1 MKISTKGRYAVRAM
15 IDLATNSKDQP
26 VPLSQISE
34 RQGIS
39 LNYLEQLFVRLRR
52 SGLVKSV
59 RGPGGGYFVAKSPGE
74 ISIKDVLLAA
84 EENMHI
90 VECLKYE
97 DDGFCDQYKFD
108 ECVTRMIWKRLGD
121 QILKA
126 MGDISIQDLCEEKAK
141 IENRLKQDCIVK
153 L

>member
-1 MKISTKGRYAVRAM
+1 M

-52 SGLVKSV
+52 AGLVKSV
-59 RGPGGGYFVAKSPGE
+59 RGPGGGYFIAKSPEE

-97 DDGFCDQYKFD
+97 DDGFCDQFKFD

-141 IENRLKQDCIVK
+141 IENKLEHHCIVK
-153 L
+153 P